1 MDQYFL
7 ELMLEHV
14 NKGNKVGRTF
24 KKTAWVRMITL
35 FNAKFGFQH
44 SRAVLKNRYKIL
56 RSQYA
61 SIKALLTLKGFCWD
75 ETQKMVIAD
84 DRVWNKYIKEHPEF
98 RRYKNKSMPC
108 YDDMCII
115 CRNESVSVK
124 KRTLQCNMS
133 SKSGASGKDI
143 GGRSMATINVKVAEK
158 VHIGPP
164 PGFSSKVQ
172 EQRNK
177 RQSQRPRTSHQAK
190 RARTEE
196 DGMANALRQMAFVV
210 TSIKKKKEN
219 DNASTERVI
228 EELQAIPGIDD
239 DLLLDACDF
248 LEDDRRA
255 RMFLALDVSLRKKWL
270 MRKLRPQ

>member
-1 MDQYFL
+1 MQ
-7 ELMLEHV
+7 
-14 NKGNKVGRTF
+14 
-24 KKTAWVRMITL
+24 
-35 FNAKFGFQH
+35 
-44 SRAVLKNRYKIL
+44 
-56 RSQYA
+56 
-61 SIKALLTLKGFCWD
+61 
-75 ETQKMVIAD
+75 
-84 DRVWNKYIKEHPEF
+84 EHPEF
-98 RRYKNKSMPC
+98 RRYKNKSMPS

-115 CRNESVSVK
+115 CHNESASGK

-133 SKSGASGKDI
+133 SENGTPGKDI
-143 GGRSMATINVKVAEK
+143 GGRSTPTTNIKVAKKMHE
-158 VHIGPP
+158 VPA
-164 PGFSSKVQ
+164 PGLSNKLQ
-172 EQRNK
+172 EQQNK
-177 RQSQRPRTSHQAK
+177 HQSQVRRTSNQPK
-190 RARTEE
+190 RARSEE
-196 DGMANALRQMAFVV
+196 DGLASTLQEMAAVV